1 MKQRH
6 INRIKDI
13 LKTTILKKDE
23 IQSMMDEVEIRI
35 TELEKKV
42 DALENTNELTDSQ
55 EEELD
60 SLHDDIEAY
69 VCYQNDLM
77 KVYSAFEDLKS
88 ELEDIDSTMDFC
100 LP

>member
-55 EEELD
+55 EELD
-60 SLHDDIEAY
+60 SSHDDIEAY
-69 VCYQNDLM
+69 VCYQNDLI

-88 ELEDIDSTMDFC
+88 ELEDIDSIMDFC